1 MKFLYLCLIY
11 FLINISLVQGNN
23 GINKIKNNM
32 YNNIIEARNKY
43 LSIKN
48 SVLSPYNNASV
59 SYNYYLDSLKILS
72 TQLEIN
78 RKEVFFLIKE
88 IELSYD
94 DILTIDELNN
104 NSILLYNIINGFGK
118 VYNSY
123 FFNFN
128 ISYPFDKYSADI
140 EALLKLEKSISYL
153 DYN

>member
-1 MKFLYLCLIY
+1 MKFLYLCILY
-11 FLINISLVQGNN
+11 FLINISLVQGDN
-23 GINKIKNNM
+23 GINEIKNNM
-32 YNNIIEARNKY
+32 HNDIIEARNKY

-48 SVLSPYNNASV
+48 SVLSPYNKASL
-59 SYNYYLDSLKILS
+59 SYNYYIDSLKILS
-72 TQLEIN
+72 THLEMN
-78 RKEVFFLIKE
+78 RKEVFSLINE

-94 DILTIDELNN
+94 DIYIIDELNN

-123 FFNFN
+123 LYNVN

-140 EALLKLEKSISYL
+140 EALSKLEKSFFYL